1 MARTVHCLV
10 RGVVQG
16 VGFRYY
22 TLDQANARNLTGWVK
37 NRSDGSVEAMIE
49 GADDDVEWMLK
60 WLARGPMSA
69 SVRSLDT
76 QERSPQNFKRFEITY

>member
-1 MARTVHCLV
+1 M

-49 GADDDVEWMLK
+49 GADDDVESMLK
-60 WLARGPMSA
+60 WLSRGPMSA

-76 QERSPQNFKRFEITY
+76 QERSPQNFKRFEIAY